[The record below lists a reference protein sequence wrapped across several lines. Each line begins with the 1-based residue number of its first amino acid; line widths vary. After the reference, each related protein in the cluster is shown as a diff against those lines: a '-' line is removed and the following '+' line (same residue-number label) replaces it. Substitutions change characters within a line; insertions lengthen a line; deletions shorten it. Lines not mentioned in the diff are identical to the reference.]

1 MDEIASTNKDQDT
14 FIRLLRVMVTGQW
27 DKATLALR
35 MPNLSSVRWLSC
47 ATRILRVYISTERP
61 SYILERMVN
70 YIVYV
75 YGQVWLQAKHNPSLT
90 NGSFHLHQEISLV
103 EKHCTEA
110 EKEILRPSIQRN
122 SCPP

>member
-1 MDEIASTNKDQDT
+1 
-14 FIRLLRVMVTGQW
+14 
-27 DKATLALR
+27 
-35 MPNLSSVRWLSC
+35 
-47 ATRILRVYISTERP
+47 
-61 SYILERMVN
+61 MVN

-122 SCPP
+122 SYFAHPEWVILGGLFDPDLRIRKKAVDYIQAVSILPLKS